1 MLLSKEHKVQ
11 PEWACMIGITHVEH
25 SSVESPGS
33 EDSQQVNKCL
43 LNPYYTLNDSFPN
56 SAAFS
61 IHFP

>member
-33 EDSQQVNKCL
+33 EDSQQMFIESL
-43 LNPYYTLNDSFPN
+43 LYPK
-56 SAAFS
+56 
-61 IHFP
+61 